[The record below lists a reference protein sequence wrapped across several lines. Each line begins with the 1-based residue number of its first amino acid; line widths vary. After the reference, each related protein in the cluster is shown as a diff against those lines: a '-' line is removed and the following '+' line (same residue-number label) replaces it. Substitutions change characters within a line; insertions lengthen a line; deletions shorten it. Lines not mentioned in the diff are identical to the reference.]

1 MKSELIKPTHLTRK
15 AVVYIRQS
23 TPHQVVSNQESLR
36 LQYALR
42 ERAHE
47 LGWHEAD
54 IDVIDADLGLSGAS
68 AAGRSGF
75 KELVGRVSLS
85 EVGLILSIDVTR
97 LARNCSDWYPLL
109 DICGLRGCLIA
120 DRDGVY
126 DPGSPNGR
134 LLLGLKGTIS
144 ELELHTIRSRLTAGL
159 LAKAERGDLALSLPI
174 GLLRDP
180 ANVVVKDP
188 DLAVQGRLELV
199 FEMFLKFRTVAKVMR
214 VLNERGLHLPRR
226 DRHGDLR
233 WARATISSVALI
245 LKNPAYAGAFVYGR
259 TRMRMPV
266 REGALKA
273 KAPQP
278 LDEWR
283 IIIKDRYP
291 AYIDWPTYEKIGAII
306 RDNRA
311 EYMRI
316 KTRGA
321 PRNGEL
327 LLHGIAW
334 CARCGHKMFV
344 RYKGGG
350 QYVCNHLRSN
360 EGLPTCQEM
369 RAARIDQAVADA
381 FLTALAPAELD
392 ALSKA
397 RRAQHQVDSALR
409 TGAERELERKR
420 YAAALAERQFN
431 RVDPD
436 NRLVAAELERRWEA
450 ALTEVRAAEEAL
462 AHQAGSHPVVQIGID
477 KALQGKVVSLTGRL
491 PQIWADPTT
500 TDAQRKALLRC
511 LVDKVVL
518 DRGEHDVAS
527 VRIVWR
533 GGAATNLKVRRRVNA
548 VGKLT
553 RGMEMRDQA
562 LALARA
568 GMYDDQI
575 AAALTTEGH
584 RSPNSEAE
592 VLPITVQRIRHAAG
606 IPITMQRTRWTHDP
620 GVLTAPELAAKLGIP
635 VNWLYVQIRK
645 RKLFVDRQPSGA
657 YLFNGAAT
665 VLDSVQSLRNH
676 KIDRLDLRIL
686 SASPEG
692 ASTCMIEQRD
702 ELPRCQPHH
711 PLAQRRPAKRALFET
726 LGRQNQ
732 ARAVP
737 EQQLHPVGPLGSKY
751 IDHAAERVRA
761 QRLVNHRREPVH
773 PLAEIDR
780 LHRDQDLHARGGN
793 DHAAPFSARTILA
806 SVAPS
811 AVNGTRATIAPTRIS
826 KTAPSSAAFSAGAS
840 NITAA
845 KPGASDLSIARP
857 LADRRHPNSCCEVIP

>member
-1 MKSELIKPTHLTRK
+1 MKSELIKPAHLTRK

-42 ERAHE
+42 ERARE

-75 KELVGRVSLS
+75 KELVGRVGLS

-126 DPGSPNGR
+126 DPGSANGR

-180 ANVVVKDP
+180 TDVVVKDP

-214 VLNERGLHLPRR
+214 VLNERDLHLPRR

-233 WARATISSVALI
+233 WARATISSVASI

-259 TRMRMPV
+259 TRMRTPV

-273 KAPQP
+273 KAPRP

-283 IIIKDRYP
+283 IVVKDRYP

-369 RAARIDQAVADA
+369 RATRIDQAVADA

-450 ALTEVRAAEEAL
+450 ALTEVRAAQEAL
-462 AHQAGSHPVVQIGID
+462 VQQARPLSVAQIGMD
-477 KALQGKVVSLTGRL
+477 KSLQGNVVSLAGRL
-491 PQIWADPTT
+491 PQIWADPRT
-500 TDAQRKALLRC
+500 TDAQRKTLLRC

-533 GGAATNLKVRRRVNA
+533 GGAVTNLEVQRRVNA
-548 VGKLT
+548 VAKLA
-553 RGMEMRDQA
+553 RGVEMRDRA
-562 LALARA
+562 LTLARA
-568 GMYDDQI
+568 GLYDDQI
-575 AAALTTEGH
+575 AAVLTSEGH
-584 RSPNSEAE
+584 RSPNREGE
-592 VLPITVQRIRHAAG
+592 VLPITVQRMRHAIG
-606 IPITMQRTRWTHDP
+606 MQVSHQRTRWSHDTD
-620 GVLTAPELAAKLGIP
+620 VLTAPELAAKLTIP

-645 RKLFVDRQPSGA
+645 GRLLVDRQPSGA
-657 YLFNGAAT
+657 YLFSDTAA
-665 VLDSVQSLRNH
+665 VIDGIQSLRTY
-676 KIDRLDLRIL
+676 KIDRLDLRI
-686 SASPEG
+686 
-692 ASTCMIEQRD
+692 
-702 ELPRCQPHH
+702 CQPHQEGH
-711 PLAQRRPAKRALFET
+711 Q
-726 LGRQNQ
+726 
-732 ARAVP
+732 
-737 EQQLHPVGPLGSKY
+737 
-751 IDHAAERVRA
+751 HA
-761 QRLVNHRREPVH
+761 
-773 PLAEIDR
+773 
-780 LHRDQDLHARGGN
+780 
-793 DHAAPFSARTILA
+793 
-806 SVAPS
+806 
-811 AVNGTRATIAPTRIS
+811 
-826 KTAPSSAAFSAGAS
+826 
-840 NITAA
+840 
-845 KPGASDLSIARP
+845 
-857 LADRRHPNSCCEVIP
+857 

>member
-645 RKLFVDRQPSGA
+645 GKLFVDRQPSGA

-676 KIDRLDLRIL
+676 KIDRLDLRI
-686 SASPEG
+686 
-692 ASTCMIEQRD
+692 
-702 ELPRCQPHH
+702 CQPHQKGH
-711 PLAQRRPAKRALFET
+711 Q
-726 LGRQNQ
+726 
-732 ARAVP
+732 
-737 EQQLHPVGPLGSKY
+737 
-751 IDHAAERVRA
+751 HA
-761 QRLVNHRREPVH
+761 
-773 PLAEIDR
+773 
-780 LHRDQDLHARGGN
+780 
-793 DHAAPFSARTILA
+793 
-806 SVAPS
+806 
-811 AVNGTRATIAPTRIS
+811 
-826 KTAPSSAAFSAGAS
+826 
-840 NITAA
+840 
-845 KPGASDLSIARP
+845 
-857 LADRRHPNSCCEVIP
+857 